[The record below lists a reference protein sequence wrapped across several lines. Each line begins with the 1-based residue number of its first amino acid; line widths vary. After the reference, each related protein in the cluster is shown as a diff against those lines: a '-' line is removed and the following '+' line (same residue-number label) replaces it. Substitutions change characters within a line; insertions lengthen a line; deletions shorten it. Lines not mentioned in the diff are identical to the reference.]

1 MKKSVKILSLFLCFV
16 MMFSLTSFAADTT
29 EKPFENSEF
38 FEYGDYTVH
47 YRRFFPEGETKG
59 RIIMLH
65 GFVCSTYTW
74 NNMAKEMQAKG
85 YECLLIDLPGFGYTT
100 REDENTE
107 FVPRETLV
115 KELAETIA
123 PMKEWIV
130 AGHSMG
136 GGVSMN
142 IAVENPDIKALL
154 LFCPAPISQMY
165 ESGMKDFMT
174 GNFMS
179 NFMDAAVSVITRLTP
194 FVRLALLMAS
204 VDWDF
209 TKNYDLSNITEP
221 LRIKKTGVNIFRTSF
236 TAMPTDLEKVS
247 QLKMPILLVQA
258 KYDYILTDAM
268 KPQVEENLPEHEFYE
283 VDTGHFCIENRSEEL
298 ASVTEKFLNDNLK

>member
-1 MKKSVKILSLFLCFV
+1 MKKSIKFLSLFLCFV
-16 MMFSLTSFAADTT
+16 MMFSLTSFAAETT

-47 YRRFFPEGETKG
+47 YRRFIPEGNTKG

-65 GFVCSTYTW
+65 GFVCSTYAW
-74 NNMAKEMQAKG
+74 NNMAQEMQTKG

-115 KELAETIA
+115 KKLAETIA

-154 LFCPAPISQMY
+154 LYCPAPINAMP
-165 ESGMKDFMT
+165 EAMKGFMT
-174 GNFMS
+174 GKFMS
-179 NFMDAAVSVITRLTP
+179 GLMNAITPVITKMTP
-194 FVRLALLMAS
+194 MVRLALLMAS
-204 VDWDF
+204 MDWEF
-209 TKNYDLSNITEP
+209 TKNYDLSGITEP
-221 LRIKKTGVNIFRTSF
+221 MALPKTGGNLFRTSF
-236 TAMPTDLEKVS
+236 TATVTDFEKVRA
-247 QLKMPILLVQA
+247 LDCPVLLVNA
-258 KYDYILTDAM
+258 TKDLILTGTM
-268 KPQVEENLPEHEFYE
+268 KEQTATELQPDFIYE
-283 VDTGHFCIENRSEEL
+283 VDTGHFCIENRSAEL
-298 ASVTEKFLNDNLK
+298 AEVTEKFLNENF

>member
-1 MKKSVKILSLFLCFV
+1 MKKSVKILSLFLCIV
-16 MMFSLTSFAADTT
+16 MMFSLTSFAADTA

-47 YRRFFPEGETKG
+47 YRRFFPEGEAKG

-65 GFVCSTYTW
+65 GFVCSTYAW
-74 NNMAKEMQAKG
+74 NNMAQEMQSKG

-100 REDENTE
+100 REDENTK

-115 KELAETIA
+115 KKLAETIA

-154 LFCPAPISQMY
+154 LYCPAPINAMP
-165 ESGMKDFMT
+165 EAMEGFMT
-174 GNFMS
+174 GKFMS
-179 NFMDAAVSVITRLTP
+179 GLMNAVTPVITKLTP
-194 FVRLALLMAS
+194 MVRLALLMAS
-204 VDWDF
+204 MDWEF
-209 TKNYDLSNITEP
+209 TMDYDLSGITEP
-221 LRIKKTGVNIFRTSF
+221 MALPKTGGNLFRTSF
-236 TAMPTDLEKVS
+236 TATVTDFEKVRA
-247 QLKMPILLVQA
+247 LECPVLLVNA
-258 KYDYILTDAM
+258 TKDLILTGTM
-268 KPQVEENLPEHEFYE
+268 KEQTATELQPDFIYE
-283 VDTGHFCIENRSEEL
+283 VDTGHFCIENRSKEL
-298 ASVTEKFLNDNLK
+298 SDVTEKFLNENLK

>member
-1 MKKSVKILSLFLCFV
+1 MKISIKILSLFLCFV
-16 MMFSLTSFAADTT
+16 MMFSLTSFAATT
-29 EKPFENSEF
+29 EEKPFENSEF

-47 YRRFFPEGETKG
+47 YRRFFPEGEMKG

-65 GFVCSTYTW
+65 GFVCSTYAW

-100 REDENTE
+100 REDENTN

-123 PMKEWIV
+123 PMNEWIV

-142 IAVENPDIKALL
+142 IATQNPDIKALL
-154 LFCPAPISQMY
+154 LFCPAPINEMP
-165 ESGMKDFMT
+165 EAMKGFMT
-174 GNFMS
+174 GKFMS
-179 NFMDAAVSVITRLTP
+179 GLMNTITPVITKLTP
-194 FVRLALLMAS
+194 LVRVALLMAS
-204 VDWDF
+204 MDWEF
-209 TKNYDLSNITEP
+209 TKSYDLSGITVP
-221 LRIKKTGVNIFRTSF
+221 MALPKTGGNLFRTSF
-236 TAMPTDLEKVS
+236 TATVTDFEKVKE
-247 QLKMPILLVQA
+247 LEMPVLLVNA
-258 KYDYILTDAM
+258 TKDLILTGTM
-268 KPQVEENLPEHEFYE
+268 KKQIETELAPDEIYE

-298 ASVTEKFLNDNLK
+298 ADVTEAFINKNI

>member
-1 MKKSVKILSLFLCFV
+1 MKKTVRILSVILCFV
-16 MMFSLTSFAADTT
+16 MMFSCVSFASAAE

-65 GFVCSTYTW
+65 GFVCSTYAW
-74 NNMAKEMQAKG
+74 NNMAAEMQAKG

-100 REDENTE
+100 REDENTN

-123 PMKEWIV
+123 PMSEWIV

-154 LFCPAPISQMY
+154 LYCPAPINEMP
-165 ESGMKDFMT
+165 EAMKGFMT
-174 GNFMS
+174 GKVMS
-179 NFMDAAVSVITRLTP
+179 GIMNAITPVITKLTP
-194 FVRLALLMAS
+194 LVRVALLMAS
-204 VDWDF
+204 MDLEF
-209 TKNYDLSNITEP
+209 TKNYDLSGITVP
-221 LRIKKTGVNIFRTSF
+221 MALPKTGGNLFRTSF
-236 TAMPTDLEKVS
+236 TATVTDFEKVKE
-247 QLKMPILLVQA
+247 LEMPILLVNA
-258 KYDYILTDAM
+258 TKDLILTGTM
-268 KPQVEENLPEHEFYE
+268 KEQIATELAPDMIYE
-283 VDTGHFCIENRSEEL
+283 VETGHFCIENRSEEL
-298 ASVTEKFLNDNLK
+298 ADVTEGFLNEKL

>member
-1 MKKSVKILSLFLCFV
+1 MKKTVKILSFV
-16 MMFSLTSFAADTT
+16 LALIMMFSVTSFAADVE

-38 FEYGDYTVH
+38 FTYGDYTVH

-65 GFVCSTYTW
+65 GFVCSTYAW
-74 NNMAKEMQAKG
+74 NNMAAEMTERG

-100 REDENTE
+100 REDENTN

-123 PMKEWIV
+123 PMSEWIV

-142 IAVENPDIKALL
+142 IATQNPDIKALL
-154 LFCPAPISQMY
+154 LFCPAPINEMPKAM
-165 ESGMKDFMT
+165 EGFMT
-174 GNFMS
+174 GKLMS
-179 NFMDAAVSVITRLTP
+179 GIMNAITPVITKLTP

-204 VDWDF
+204 MDWEF
-209 TKNYDLSNITEP
+209 TKSYDLSGITVP
-221 LRIKKTGVNIFRTSF
+221 MALPKTGGNLSRTSF
-236 TAMPTDLEKVS
+236 TATVTDFEKVAE
-247 QLKMPILLVQA
+247 LDCPILLVNA
-258 KYDYILTDAM
+258 SKDLILTGAM
-268 KPQVEENLPEHEFYE
+268 KEQTATLLQPDEIYE

-298 ASVTEKFLNDNLK
+298 AEVTDKFLDKNL

>member
-1 MKKSVKILSLFLCFV
+1 MKKTVKFLSLFLCFV
-16 MMFSLTSFAADTT
+16 MMFSLASFATDTE

-65 GFVCSTYTW
+65 GFVCSTYSW
-74 NNMAKEMQAKG
+74 NNMAAQMQSKG

-100 REDENTE
+100 REDENTN

-123 PMKEWIV
+123 PMSEWIV

-142 IAVENPDIKALL
+142 IATQNPDIKALL
-154 LFCPAPISQMY
+154 LFCPAPINEMPAAM
-165 ESGMKDFMT
+165 EGFMT
-174 GNFMS
+174 GKFMS
-179 NFMDAAVSVITRLTP
+179 GLMNMITPVITKLTP
-194 FVRLALLMAS
+194 LVRVALLMAS
-204 VDWDF
+204 MDCEF
-209 TKNYDLSNITEP
+209 TKNYDLSGITVP
-221 LRIKKTGVNIFRTSF
+221 MALPKTGGNLFRTSF
-236 TAMPTDLEKVS
+236 TATVTDFEKVKEL
-247 QLKMPILLVQA
+247 QMPILLVNA
-258 KYDYILTDAM
+258 TKDLILTGTM
-268 KPQVEENLPEHEFYE
+268 KKQIAENLNYTELYE

-298 ASVTEKFLNDNLK
+298 AAVTEKFLNENL

>member
-1 MKKSVKILSLFLCFV
+1 MKKTVKILSFV
-16 MMFSLTSFAADTT
+16 LALIMMFSVTSFAADAE

-38 FEYGDYTVH
+38 FTYGDYTVH

-65 GFVCSTYTW
+65 GFVCSTYAW
-74 NNMAKEMQAKG
+74 NNMAAEMTERG

-100 REDENTE
+100 REDENTN

-123 PMKEWIV
+123 PMSEWIV

-142 IAVENPDIKALL
+142 IATQNPDIKALL
-154 LFCPAPISQMY
+154 LFCPAPINEMPKAM
-165 ESGMKDFMT
+165 EGFMT
-174 GNFMS
+174 GKLMS
-179 NFMDAAVSVITRLTP
+179 GIMNAITPVITKLTP

-204 VDWDF
+204 MDWEF
-209 TKNYDLSNITEP
+209 TKSYDLSGITVP
-221 LRIKKTGVNIFRTSF
+221 MALPKTGGNLFRTSF
-236 TAMPTDLEKVS
+236 TATVTDFEKVAE
-247 QLKMPILLVQA
+247 LDCPILLVNA
-258 KYDYILTDAM
+258 SKDLILTGAM
-268 KPQVEENLPEHEFYE
+268 KEQTATLLQPDEIYE

-298 ASVTEKFLNDNLK
+298 AEVTDKFLDKNL

>member
-1 MKKSVKILSLFLCFV
+1 MKKSVKILSILLAFV
-16 MMFSLTSFAADTT
+16 MMFSLVSLAADAE

-47 YRRFFPEGETKG
+47 YRRFFPEGEVKG

-65 GFVCSTYTW
+65 GFVCSTYAW
-74 NNMAKEMQAKG
+74 NNMADEMTKKG

-100 REDENTE
+100 REDENTD

-123 PMKEWIV
+123 PMSEWIV

-142 IAVENPDIKALL
+142 IAVENPEIKALL
-154 LFCPAPISQMY
+154 LYCPAPINEMP
-165 ESGMKDFMT
+165 EAMEGFMT
-174 GNFMS
+174 GKLMS
-179 NFMDAAVSVITRLTP
+179 GIMNVITPVITKLTP

-204 VDWDF
+204 MDWEF
-209 TKNYDLSNITEP
+209 TKNYDLSGITVP
-221 LRIKKTGVNIFRTSF
+221 MALPKTGGNLFRTSF
-236 TAMPTDLEKVS
+236 TATVTDFDKVAELEC
-247 QLKMPILLVQA
+247 PILLVNA
-258 KYDYILTDAM
+258 TKDLILTGEM
-268 KPQVEENLPEHEFYE
+268 KEQTATLLQPDFTYE

-298 ASVTEKFLNDNLK
+298 SEITEIFLEDHI

>member
-1 MKKSVKILSLFLCFV
+1 MKKTVKFLSLFLCFV
-16 MMFSLTSFAADTT
+16 MMFSLASFAADTE

-65 GFVCSTYTW
+65 GFVCSTYAW
-74 NNMAKEMQAKG
+74 NNMAAQMQSKG

-100 REDENTE
+100 REDENTN

-123 PMKEWIV
+123 PMSEWIV

-142 IAVENPDIKALL
+142 IATQNPDIKALL
-154 LFCPAPISQMY
+154 LFCPAPINEMPAAM
-165 ESGMKDFMT
+165 EGFMT
-174 GNFMS
+174 GKFMS
-179 NFMDAAVSVITRLTP
+179 GLMNTITPVITKLTP
-194 FVRLALLMAS
+194 LVRVALLMAS
-204 VDWDF
+204 MDCEF
-209 TKNYDLSNITEP
+209 TKNYDLSGITVP
-221 LRIKKTGVNIFRTSF
+221 MALPKTGGNLFRTSF
-236 TAMPTDLEKVS
+236 TATVTDFEKVKEL
-247 QLKMPILLVQA
+247 QMPILLVNA
-258 KYDYILTDAM
+258 TKDLILTGTM
-268 KPQVEENLPEHEFYE
+268 KKQIAENLNYTELYE

-298 ASVTEKFLNDNLK
+298 AAVTEKFLNENL

>member
-1 MKKSVKILSLFLCFV
+1 MKKTVRILSFILCLI
-16 MMFSLTSFAADTT
+16 MAFSCVSLAADTE

-65 GFVCSTYTW
+65 GFVCSTYAW
-74 NNMAKEMQAKG
+74 NNMAAEMTEKG

-100 REDENTE
+100 REDENTA

-154 LFCPAPISQMY
+154 LYCPAPINEMP
-165 ESGMKDFMT
+165 EALEGFMT
-174 GNFMS
+174 GKVMS
-179 NFMDAAVSVITRLTP
+179 GIMNAITPVITKMTP
-194 FVRLALLMAS
+194 MVRLALLMAS
-204 VDWDF
+204 MDWEF
-209 TKNYDLSNITEP
+209 TKNYDLSGITVP
-221 LRIKKTGVNIFRTSF
+221 MALPGTGGNLFRTSF
-236 TAMPTDLEKVS
+236 TATVTDFEKVAE
-247 QLKMPILLVQA
+247 LECPILLVNA
-258 KYDYILTDAM
+258 TKDLILTGQM
-268 KPQVEENLPEHEFYE
+268 KEQTATLIEPDFTYE

-298 ASVTEKFLNDNLK
+298 ADVTEKFLNDNLK

>member
-1 MKKSVKILSLFLCFV
+1 MKKTVKFLSLFLALI
-16 MMFSLTSFAADTT
+16 MMFSLTSFAADVE

-38 FEYGDYTVH
+38 FTYGDYTVH

-65 GFVCSTYTW
+65 GFVCSTYSW
-74 NNMAKEMQAKG
+74 NNMAAEMTGRG

-100 REDENTE
+100 REDENTN

-123 PMKEWIV
+123 PMNEWIV

-136 GGVSMN
+136 GGVAMN

-154 LFCPAPISQMY
+154 LFCPAPINEMPKAM
-165 ESGMKDFMT
+165 ESFMT
-174 GNFMS
+174 GKFMS
-179 NFMDAAVSVITRLTP
+179 GIMNAITPVITKLTP
-194 FVRLALLMAS
+194 LVRMALLMAS
-204 VDWDF
+204 MDWAF
-209 TKNYDLSNITEP
+209 TKDYDLSGITVP
-221 LRIKKTGVNIFRTSF
+221 MALPKTGGNLFRTSF
-236 TAMPTDLEKVS
+236 TATVTDFDKVAE
-247 QLKMPILLVQA
+247 LDCPILLVNA
-258 KYDYILTDAM
+258 TKDLILTGAM
-268 KPQVEENLPEHEFYE
+268 KEQTATLLNPDEMYE

-298 ASVTEKFLNDNLK
+298 AEVTENFLDKSL

>member
-1 MKKSVKILSLFLCFV
+1 MKKSIRILSLILCFV
-16 MMFSLTSFAADTT
+16 MLFSITSFAVDTE

-65 GFVCSTYTW
+65 GFVCSTFSW
-74 NNMAKEMQAKG
+74 NNMAKEMQEKG

-115 KELAETIA
+115 KKLAETIA
-123 PMKEWIV
+123 PMSEWIV

-142 IAVENPDIKALL
+142 IAVENPEIKALL
-154 LFCPAPISQMY
+154 LYCPAPISQMPKAM
-165 ESGMKDFMT
+165 EGFMT
-174 GNFMS
+174 GKLMS
-179 NFMDAAVSVITRLTP
+179 GLMNVITPVITKLTP
-194 FVRLALLMAS
+194 IVRLALLMAS
-204 VDWDF
+204 MDWEF
-209 TKNYDLSNITEP
+209 TKTYDLSGITEP
-221 LRIKKTGVNIFRTSF
+221 MALPKTGGNIFRTSF
-236 TAMPTDLEKVS
+236 TATVTDFDKVAE
-247 QLKMPILLVQA
+247 LDCPIFLVNA
-258 KYDYILTDAM
+258 TKDLILTGAM
-268 KPQVEENLPEHEFYE
+268 KEQTATLLQPDVTYE

-298 ASVTEKFLNDNLK
+298 ADVTEKFLVENL

>member
-1 MKKSVKILSLFLCFV
+1 MRKTVKFLSFILCFALI
-16 MMFSLTSFAADTT
+16 FSCVAFAADKE

-65 GFVCSTYTW
+65 GFVCSTYAW
-74 NNMAKEMQAKG
+74 NNMAAEMQAKG

-100 REDENTE
+100 REDENTN

-123 PMKEWIV
+123 PMSEWIV

-142 IAVENPDIKALL
+142 IAVENPEIKALL
-154 LFCPAPISQMY
+154 LYCPAPINEMPQA
-165 ESGMKDFMT
+165 MKGFMT
-174 GNFMS
+174 GKLMS
-179 NFMDAAVSVITRLTP
+179 GLMNAITPVITKLTP
-194 FVRLALLMAS
+194 LVRVALLMAS
-204 VDWDF
+204 MDWEF
-209 TKNYDLSNITEP
+209 TKNYDLSGITVP
-221 LRIKKTGVNIFRTSF
+221 MALPKTGGNLFRTSF
-236 TAMPTDLEKVS
+236 TATVTDFEKVKE
-247 QLKMPILLVQA
+247 LEMPVLLVNA
-258 KYDYILTDAM
+258 TKDLILTGAM
-268 KPQVEENLPEHEFYE
+268 KEQISTELHPDMLYE
-283 VDTGHFCIENRSEEL
+283 VETGHFCIENRSEEL
-298 ASVTEKFLNDNLK
+298 ADVTENFLNDNLK

>member
-1 MKKSVKILSLFLCFV
+1 MKKTVKFLSLFLCFV
-16 MMFSLTSFAADTT
+16 MMFSLASFAADTE

-65 GFVCSTYTW
+65 GFVCSTYSW
-74 NNMAKEMQAKG
+74 NNMAAQMQSKG

-100 REDENTE
+100 REDENTN

-123 PMKEWIV
+123 PMSEWIV

-142 IAVENPDIKALL
+142 IATQNPDIKALL
-154 LFCPAPISQMY
+154 LFCPAPINEMPAAM
-165 ESGMKDFMT
+165 EGFMT
-174 GNFMS
+174 GKFMS
-179 NFMDAAVSVITRLTP
+179 GLMNTITPVITKLTP
-194 FVRLALLMAS
+194 LVRVALLMAS
-204 VDWDF
+204 MDCEF
-209 TKNYDLSNITEP
+209 TKNYDLSGITVP
-221 LRIKKTGVNIFRTSF
+221 MALPKTGGNLFRTSF
-236 TAMPTDLEKVS
+236 TATVTDFEKVKEL
-247 QLKMPILLVQA
+247 QMPILLVNA
-258 KYDYILTDAM
+258 TKDLILTGTM
-268 KPQVEENLPEHEFYE
+268 KKQIAENLNYTELYE

-298 ASVTEKFLNDNLK
+298 AAVTEKFLNENL